1 MNKRIMLIGVM
12 ILSVLVTATSVMA
25 GEMPGRSLNRAGTA
39 SPAIQVST
47 PTATPAADPI
57 ELGVGLQGGA
67 ANPTVA
73 GRAKYEVERSGNR
86 EFDVDVWGAEAL
98 AGQQV
103 EVYVDGAPVGGMTIN
118 SFGRGEFDMETSD
131 GHAVPEMTAGSTVE
145 LRVGGS
151 TLAAGQLAAMP
162 DDGINDGDDD
172 DPNDTDDD
180 DDIDDIDDD
189 DDADD
194 HGDDDDVN
202 DSDDDNDAD
211 DDDDS
216 GHNDDDDDDADDH
229 GDDNDSDDND
239 DDGDDHGSDDH
250 DDGDDD

>member
-1 MNKRIMLIGVM
+1 MNKRIMLIAVM
-12 ILSVLVTATSVMA
+12 ILSVPAAATSVMA
-25 GEMPGRSLNRAGTA
+25 HELPGRSLNRAGTA
-39 SPAIQVST
+39 SPAIQVSTPTPTAT

-172 DPNDTDDD
+172 GPNDTDDD
-180 DDIDDIDDD
+180 
-189 DDADD
+189 
-194 HGDDDDVN
+194 
-202 DSDDDNDAD
+202 SDDNDD
-211 DDDDS
+211 D
-216 GHNDDDDDDADDH
+216 GDDH